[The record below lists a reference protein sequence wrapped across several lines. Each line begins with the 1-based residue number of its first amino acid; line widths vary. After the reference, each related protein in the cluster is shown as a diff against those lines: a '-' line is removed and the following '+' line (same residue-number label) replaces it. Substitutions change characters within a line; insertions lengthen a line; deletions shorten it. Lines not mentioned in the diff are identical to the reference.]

1 MLVQNIFSKSTY
13 LCSIKNDD
21 KMIQTEGVE
30 SLSEEELRQACRE
43 RGHLGLLSTEEMRQQ
58 VCCIMIC
65 TWSHVV
71 WSRMNFFFSCP
82 FIFLIP
88 LCWPFLLQLFESS
101 ILVLQYSHSSFW
113 DIFNTLTLLVSLIL
127 TFQASQ
133 PRINLGLLT
142 QSHLRIGM
150 TLEWSIYLCR
160 SWFRFIK
167 EHNFLVLDPYS
178 LLSAMFTSLTSY
190 FLLLLS
196 FLLFYLLVAM
206 LTPKNNL

>member
-71 WSRMNFFFSCP
+71 WSRINFFFSCP

-101 ILVLQYSHSSFW
+101 IFVLQYSHSSFW
-113 DIFNTLTLLVSLIL
+113 AIFNTLTLLVSLIL

-142 QSHLRIGM
+142 QSHLE
-150 TLEWSIYLCR
+150 LEWLWNEVFIYVDLGFVSSKNTIFWCWTPIVC
-160 SWFRFIK
+160 S
-167 EHNFLVLDPYS
+167 VPC
-178 LLSAMFTSLTSY
+178 
-190 FLLLLS
+190 LLLLLAIFFFFS
-196 FLLFYLLVAM
+196 RFFYFIY
-206 LTPKNNL
+206 